1 MSSDNPATEPKIE
14 SHEQKVSYGIGLQM
28 ADQLL
33 GNSFEGLEI
42 ELVIHGLRD
51 LANNSEKRVS
61 NEDLSQS
68 FQIISERQ
76 QALAAEQSEK
86 AAELGKLFLIDN
98 AKRDDV
104 TETSTGLQY
113 EVISEGSGEIPT
125 ANSTV
130 RVHYHGMLI
139 DSTVF
144 DSSVERDEPAEF
156 PVGGVISGWTEA
168 LQLMPVGAK
177 WRLFIPH
184 DLAYGERGAGAA
196 IPPYSALILDVELLE
211 IL

>member
-1 MSSDNPATEPKIE
+1 MSSTDTPVIE

-28 ADQLL
+28 ADQVL
-33 GNSFEGLEI
+33 GNAFEGLDI
-42 ELVIHGLRD
+42 ELVIQGLKD
-51 LANNSEKRVS
+51 VANNVEMRVS
-61 NEDLSQS
+61 NEDLSKS

-76 QALAAEQSEK
+76 HALAAEQSEK
-86 AAELGKLFLIDN
+86 AAELGKLFLQDN

-104 TETSTGLQY
+104 TQTKTGLQY
-113 EVISEGSGEIPT
+113 EILSEGKGAKPSK
-125 ANSTV
+125 NSTV
-130 RVHYHGMLI
+130 RVHYHGMLV

-144 DSSVERDEPAEF
+144 DSSVERGEPAEF

-168 LQLMPVGAK
+168 LQLMPVGSK

-184 DLAYGERGAGAA
+184 ELAYGERGAGAA
-196 IPPYSALILDVELLE
+196 IAPFSTLIFDVELLD

>member
-1 MSSDNPATEPKIE
+1 MSSSNNPVIE

-28 ADQLL
+28 ADQIL
-33 GNSFEGLEI
+33 GNAFEGLDI
-42 ELVIHGLRD
+42 ELVIQGLRD
-51 LANNSEKRVS
+51 LANNADIRVS
-61 NEDLSQS
+61 NEALSKS
-68 FQIISERQ
+68 FQIVSQKQ
-76 QALAAEQSEK
+76 QALAAEKHEK
-86 AAELGKLFLIDN
+86 AAELGKLFLQDN
-98 AKRDDV
+98 GKRDDV
-104 TETSTGLQY
+104 TQTKSGLQY
-113 EVISEGSGEIPT
+113 EILNEGQGEKPK

-144 DSSVERDEPAEF
+144 DSSVERGEPAEF

-168 LQLMPVGAK
+168 LQLMPVGSK

-184 DLAYGERGAGAA
+184 ELAYGERGAGAA
-196 IPPYSALILDVELLE
+196 IAPFSTLIFDVELLD